1 MKHKKVT
8 IDEPQSKYYSSHD
21 ASSDSEDNLN

>member
-8 IDEPQSKYYSSHD
+8 IDEPQSKYYSSDD
-21 ASSDSEDNLN
+21 ASSDSRDDLN